1 MQATTI
7 NNLKGIEK
15 QTQSDKSLNKD
26 TQLRAR
32 NLKRY
37 INQCTVAKAQC
48 EKRIKLLGGPDY
60 SSHTVESKSDERKP
74 SKAGNRKGPSK
85 VLSFSEIMDNSLAR
99 SFFMLYLQN
108 STSSKNMLRY
118 TTYSTIFM

>member
-7 NNLKGIEK
+7 NNLKGIDK
-15 QTQSDKSLNKD
+15 KTQNDKPLNKD

-32 NLKRY
+32 NLKCY

-48 EKRIKLLGGPDY
+48 EKRIKQLGGPDY
-60 SSHTVESKSDERKP
+60 SSHTMDSKSDDKKSGKP
-74 SKAGNRKGPSK
+74 GNWKVPSK

-108 STSSKNMLRY
+108 STRSKNMLRY
-118 TTYSTIFM
+118 CMVYKTVL